1 MSKATVQ
8 HVRYKNLYLSEA
20 PHTEQNRE
28 ITNFNVLLATTS
40 VFILNLMKEVAPS
53 GTVNTSTY

>member
-8 HVRYKNLYLSEA
+8 HVRYKNLYLSLA
-20 PHTEQNRE
+20 PHIEQNRE

-40 VFILNLMKEVAPS
+40 LFILNLMKEVAPS